1 MKVILALVAAA
12 SAQVPNAS
20 FGRCTLSAAGPSQG
34 SCTATTDQCCYMYN
48 ADAAGL
54 PVPTASW
61 AGASYRCLNKVAFDA
76 EILAT
81 GTDKLAHPDGSANK
95 LMTTQ
100 SQVVDCNT

>member
-34 SCTATTDQCCYMYN
+34 SCTATTDQCCYQYN

-54 PVPTASW
+54 PVAMASW
-61 AGASYRCLNKVAFDA
+61 AGASYLCMDKVTFDA
-76 EILAT
+76 SILAT
-81 GTDKLAHPDGSANK
+81 GTTKLTHPDGTANEY
-95 LMTTQ
+95 MSNT
-100 SQVVDCNT
+100 SQVIDCNT